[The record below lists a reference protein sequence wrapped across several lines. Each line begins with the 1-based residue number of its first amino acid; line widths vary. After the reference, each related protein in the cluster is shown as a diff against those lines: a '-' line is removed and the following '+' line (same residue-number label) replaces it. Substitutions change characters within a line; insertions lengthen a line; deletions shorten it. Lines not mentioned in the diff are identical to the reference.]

1 MLQREVNYPTFIGD
15 WFMLPHP
22 LVTFAKKTAIGVA
35 VLKQPLK
42 LQEKEIHLIFLLAM
56 ERKQNDQIGVL
67 FEFFR
72 HIALEK
78 SAIRKLAAVE
88 TEEEFTD
95 MLIHISNS
103 LEIC

>member
-1 MLQREVNYPTFIGD
+1 
-15 WFMLPHP
+15 
-22 LVTFAKKTAIGVA
+22 
-35 VLKQPLK
+35 
-42 LQEKEIHLIFLLAM
+42 M